1 MNGSLESNSGML
13 AGVLYSCGTVRG
25 KINSHLVLSGVIAGV
40 SNSEDL
46 AMNGVLES
54 DSGVLIGKL
63 YSCGTISGTINSH
76 LVLSGIVAMT
86 PNLEDYVGNYTIIPD
101 FTQQVMPTN
110 DKHMTDDV
118 TIESIPYSEVANQ
131 SGGLT
136 INIGG

>member
-1 MNGSLESNSGML
+1 MNGILEANSGVL
-13 AGVLYSCGTVRG
+13 VGKLYSCGTVRG
-25 KINSHLVLSGVIAGV
+25 QINSHLVLSGV
-40 SNSEDL
+40 
-46 AMNGVLES
+46 
-54 DSGVLIGKL
+54 
-63 YSCGTISGTINSH
+63 
-76 LVLSGIVAMT
+76 VAMASSS
-86 PNLEDYVGNYTIIPD
+86 EDYVGDYTIIPD